1 MTLYTDL
8 QATASSLL
16 ASYGQAVTFTRSSK
30 ATFVPGTGVTKTD
43 TTYTASLIV
52 DNYSAVEIDGSA
64 VQAGDMKVISYSS
77 TAPAIDDTATVN
89 GTKYRIMQVNPI
101 SPAGTVVAYELQFRS

>member
-1 MTLYTDL
+1 MTIYTDL

-16 ASYGQAVTFTRSSK
+16 ASYGQAVTFTRSTK
-30 ATFVPGTGVTKTD
+30 AAFVPGTGVTKTD

-52 DNYSAVEIDGSA
+52 DNYSAAEIDGNT

-77 TAPAIDDTATVN
+77 TAPEVDDTATVN
-89 GTKYRIMQVNPI
+89 GTKYRVMRIDPI
-101 SPAGTVVAYELQFRS
+101 APDSTVVAYELQFRS